1 MSTPVEHYAQTSQ
14 RLAEVEALHQTLSGV
29 LQELT
34 AYRDLL
40 TQKLELLQQESKP
53 AVPEFDFIAEEAA
66 PVAEAVAEA
75 EEVPDWAM
83 DAPAVPAPMPF
94 IPPDPPRKAPEPKRA
109 KSNRD
114 TLHLSPEKTAALRA
128 EVRARTPAVATSE
141 ADAQALRTAPRRSGN
156 PVSVQLR
163 NPALHDDEFQGWVV
177 DRSSGGLGILVDQ
190 PVAVNS
196 VLHVR
201 PTKAHSSLPTVQI
214 QVKSCRPER
223 SSFNIGCQF
232 VQKLSWSELQM
243 FG

>member
-1 MSTPVEHYAQTSQ
+1 MTTPVEQYAHTSQ

-40 TQKLELLQQESKP
+40 AEKLELLQQESKP
-53 AVPEFDFIAEEAA
+53 AVPEFDFIEDTA
-66 PVAEAVAEA
+66 PVAEAVEA
-75 EEVPDWAM
+75 EEVPEWAM
-83 DAPAVPAPMPF
+83 DEPVAPAPLPF

-128 EVRARTPAVATSE
+128 EVRARTPAAPAAE
-141 ADAQALRTAPRRSGN
+141 ADAQALRAAPRRSGN

-163 NPALHDDEFQGWVV
+163 NPSLHDDEFQGWVV

-190 PVAVNS
+190 PVAVNT

-232 VQKLSWSELQM
+232 VQKLSWAELQM